1 MRITEQTRLFNA
13 LQYLRTSQEALAK
26 AEAEVAT
33 GRRVRTVSDDPT
45 AAAQLMRLD
54 QGLRASEQFR
64 RSAGSARTRLA
75 VEDEIVTT
83 IRDLIDQA
91 RGLALGTTANSPTDP
106 TRQAALSQVNVII
119 DQVIALGNTKVGNEY
134 IFAGS
139 ATDTPPFQ
147 PNGTYVGDSNV
158 RQVEIDEGILLDTNH
173 AGDQLL
179 GSTIQALQAL
189 ATELQT
195 GTGASIQ
202 ATASLVMSAD
212 LDVLASQ
219 AEVGLRQQELDWA
232 ERHMARRISTALDR
246 RDELSVA
253 DPAESA
259 VRFMMAQAAL
269 ERAREVITQV
279 MSSSLLEHLR

>member
-134 IFAGS
+134 IF
-139 ATDTPPFQ
+139 
-147 PNGTYVGDSNV
+147 
-158 RQVEIDEGILLDTNH
+158 LLDTNH